1 MSSSA
6 PQLRSHLPRTAP
18 QLAQA
23 AVRRARLTLVP
34 RPVVRS
40 SAAKVPFVMLLSV
53 VLLGGVIG
61 LLLFNTSMQQASF
74 RASALQAQANDL
86 SARQEALEMSLQ
98 ELRDPQRV
106 ATRAQRMGM
115 VIPTAPAGMLDLDS
129 GRVLGDPT
137 PASEGHRLPLADPP
151 PTRPSVL
158 DPAPTTARGR

>member
-18 QLAQA
+18 QLAHA

-40 SAAKVPFVMLLSV
+40 RAAKVPFVMLISV
-53 VLLGGVIG
+53 VLLAGVIG

-86 SARQEALEMSLQ
+86 SARQETLEMSLQ
-98 ELRDPQRV
+98 DLRNPQCV
-106 ATRAQRMGM
+106 ANRAQRMGM
-115 VIPTAPAGMLDLDS
+115 VIPTAPAGMLDLDT
-129 GRVLGDPT
+129 GRVLGEPT
-137 PASEGHRLPLADPP
+137 PASDGHRLPLADPP
-151 PTRPSVL
+151 PTRPSIL
-158 DPAPTTARGR
+158 QPAANAARGR

>member
-6 PQLRSHLPRTAP
+6 PQVRSHLPRTAP
-18 QLAQA
+18 QLAHA

-40 SAAKVPFVMLLSV
+40 SAPKVPFVMLISAILLAGV
-53 VLLGGVIG
+53 VG

-86 SARQEALEMSLQ
+86 SARQQALEMSLQ

-106 ATRAQRMGM
+106 ANRAQRMGM
-115 VIPTAPAGMLDLDS
+115 VIPTAPAGMLDLDT

-137 PASEGHRLPLADPP
+137 PASAGHRLPLGEPP

-158 DPAPTTARGR
+158 RPPANIATGR